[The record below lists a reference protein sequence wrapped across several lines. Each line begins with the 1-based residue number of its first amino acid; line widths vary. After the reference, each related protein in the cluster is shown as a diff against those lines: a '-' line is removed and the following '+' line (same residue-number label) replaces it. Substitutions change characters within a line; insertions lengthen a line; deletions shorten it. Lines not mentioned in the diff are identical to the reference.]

1 MLKEA
6 IEKIVSLARPEVITV
21 NGKTFSNQDFAEI
34 KVTKHYPQELKLSS
48 LDSVVQ
54 MVRKEAV
61 MLCSSELRSVLMEET
76 GVDTPRFAAD
86 ELKVYGEQMIFVS
99 VEEYNRVRV
108 FSSYDEW
115 MQRER
120 YYMAQADVPGFR
132 EGWQYAEDMIIKLRS
147 LFLQTEDVDYL
158 LNLISHMDSKESVS
172 SSDNGITQTVET
184 KKGVSLKETVQVRP
198 RVRLTPFRT
207 FLEVEQPESEFL
219 LRVKE
224 GQIGLFEA
232 DGGVWKMV
240 AKKRVK
246 EWLENQLQDL
256 IEDGRVIVME

>member
-61 MLCSSELRSVLMEET
+61 MLFTPELR
-76 GVDTPRFAAD
+76 G
-86 ELKVYGEQMIFVS
+86 QQIFIS

-240 AKKRVK
+240 AKKRVQ

-256 IEDGRVIVME
+256 IEDGRVIVMA

>member
-1 MLKEA
+1 MLKAA

-21 NGKTFSNQDFAEI
+21 NGKTFSNQGFAEI
-34 KVTKHYPQELKLSS
+34 EVKKEYPQELKLSS

-61 MLCSSELRSVLMEET
+61 MRYASELKLVL
-76 GVDTPRFAAD
+76 PD
-86 ELKVYGEQMIFVS
+86 ELKVCREQLIFVS

-108 FSSYDEW
+108 FSSYDEQ
-115 MQRER
+115 MQRAR

-132 EGWQYAEDMIIKLRS
+132 EGWQDAENMIIKLRS
-147 LFLQTEDVDYL
+147 LFLQTEDVAYL
-158 LNLISHMDSKESVS
+158 LDLISHMDSKESVS
-172 SSDNGITQTVET
+172 SNDNGITQTVEA
-184 KKGVSLKETVQVRP
+184 KKGVSLKETVLVRP

-224 GQIGLFEA
+224 GQVGLFEA

-256 IEDGRVIVME
+256 IESGYVVVMA